1 MEYERLE
8 IEQPVYGGVNVLRVG
23 DWMVDT
29 GHVAP
34 VSRDAVRAE
43 LEEGRLA
50 GVERVLLTHPH
61 VDHVGG
67 SETIDRLADL
77 PHVVPAGAT
86 PVVHGFGDYLRR
98 ARGEMSR
105 LLAGFDLP
113 EDHWDDYFPL
123 GSYSESRIDVER
135 TLQDGDEVVL
145 GGYELSV
152 LHTPG
157 HAEHHVSLW
166 HEPSGTLFSGDL
178 VSESDHF
185 QYGPLYG
192 DVRAYRDS
200 LERVRELDPDL
211 LVPMH
216 GPEMPDAGARIEAS
230 LANVDRTADRI
241 QTAAVDRGKCW
252 ARDLAREALGASED
266 GAPFMTLV
274 TYEYL
279 RYLERQGRLRF
290 DVSEDGIRV
299 FAD

>member
-1 MEYERLE
+1 MEYERIEL
-8 IEQPVYGGVNVLRVG
+8 EQPAHGGVNVLRVG
-23 DWMVDT
+23 DWLVDT

-43 LEEGRLA
+43 LEGGRLA

-67 SETIDRLADL
+67 SETIDRLADR

-86 PVVHGFGDYLRR
+86 PIVHGFGDYLRR

-123 GSYSESRIDVER
+123 DDYHEERIDVER
-135 TLQDGDEVVL
+135 TLQDGDALVI

-157 HAEHHVSLW
+157 HAEHHVALW
-166 HEPSGTLFSGDL
+166 HEGSGTLFSGDL
-178 VSESDHF
+178 VSENDHF

-200 LERVRELDPDL
+200 LERVRELDPDR

-216 GPEMPDAGARIEAS
+216 GPPMPDAEARIEAS
-230 LANVDRTADRI
+230 LSNVDRTADRL
-241 QTAAVDRGKCW
+241 QTAAVDRGECW
-252 ARDLAREALGASED
+252 ARELAREALGASEAD
-266 GAPFMTLV
+266 APFMTLV

>member
-8 IEQPVYGGVNVLRVG
+8 FEQPVYGGVNVLRVG
-23 DWMVDT
+23 DTLVDT

-43 LEEGRLA
+43 LDGGRLA

-61 VDHVGG
+61 IDHVGG
-67 SETIDRLADL
+67 SETIGRLADL

-105 LLAGFDLP
+105 LLAGFDLEP
-113 EDHWDDYFPL
+113 DHWDAYFPL
-123 GSYSESRIDVER
+123 GTYHEERIGIDR
-135 TLQDGDEVVL
+135 TLEDGDTVAL
-145 GGYELSV
+145 GGQELSV

-157 HAEHHVSLW
+157 HAEHHVALW
-166 HEPSGTLFSGDL
+166 HEGSGTLFSGDL
-178 VSESDHF
+178 VSENDHF

-192 DVRAYRDS
+192 DVRAYRNS
-200 LERVRELDPDL
+200 LERVRDL
-211 LVPMH
+211 EPARLVPMH
-216 GPEMPDAGARIEAS
+216 GPEMADAGERIEAS
-230 LANVDRTADRI
+230 LSNVDRTADRLH
-241 QTAAVDRGKCW
+241 TAAVDRGECW
-252 ARDLAREALGASED
+252 ARDLARRVLGASEAN
-266 GAPFMTLV
+266 APFMTLI

-279 RYLERQGRLRF
+279 RYLEREGRLKF
-290 DVSEDGIRV
+290 DVSEEGIRV

>member
-8 IEQPVYGGVNVLRVG
+8 LEQPVYGGVNVLRVG
-23 DWMVDT
+23 DTVVDT

-43 LEEGRLA
+43 FDGGRLA

-67 SETIDRLADL
+67 SETIGRLADL
-77 PHVVPAGAT
+77 PHVVPVGAT
-86 PVVHGFGDYLRR
+86 PIVHGFEDYLRR

-105 LLAGFDLP
+105 LLAGFDLAD
-113 EDHWDDYFPL
+113 DHWDAYFPL
-123 GSYSESRIDVER
+123 GSYSEERIGVER
-135 TLQDGDEVVL
+135 TLGDGDTVTL
-145 GGYELSV
+145 GGTELEV

-157 HAEHHVSLW
+157 HAEHHVALW
-166 HEPSGTLFSGDL
+166 HEASGTLFSGDL
-178 VSESDHF
+178 VSANDHF

-200 LERVRELDPDL
+200 LERVRDLEPDR

-216 GPEMPDAGARIEAS
+216 GPETTDAGARIEAS
-230 LANVDRTADRI
+230 LSNVDRTADRL
-241 QTAAVDRGKCW
+241 QTAAVDHGECW
-252 ARDLAREALGASED
+252 ARELARETLGASEAD
-266 GAPFMTLV
+266 TPFMTLV

-279 RYLERQGRLRF
+279 RYLEREGRLRF
-290 DVSEDGIRV
+290 DVSEEGIRV

>member
-8 IEQPVYGGVNVLRVG
+8 FEQPVYGGVNVLRVG
-23 DWMVDT
+23 DTVVDT

-34 VSRDAVRAE
+34 VSSDAVRVE
-43 LEEGRLA
+43 LDGGRLA

-61 VDHVGG
+61 IDHVGG

-77 PHVVPAGAT
+77 PHVVPVGAT
-86 PVVHGFGDYLRR
+86 HIVHGFEDYLRR

-105 LLAGFDLP
+105 LLAGFDLA
-113 EDHWDDYFPL
+113 EDHWDAYFPL
-123 GSYSESRIDVER
+123 GSYNEERIGIER
-135 TLQDGDEVVL
+135 TLEDGETVTL
-145 GGYELSV
+145 GGTELSV

-166 HEPSGTLFSGDL
+166 HEGSGTLLSGDL
-178 VSESDHF
+178 VSENDHF

-200 LERVRELDPDL
+200 LERIRDLEPDR

-216 GPEMPDAGARIEAS
+216 GPEMSDAEARIDRS
-230 LANVDRTADRI
+230 LSNVDRTADRL
-241 QTAAVDRGKCW
+241 QTAAVDRGECW
-252 ARDLAREALGASED
+252 ARELARDVLGASEAD
-266 GAPFMTLV
+266 APFMTLI

-279 RYLERQGRLRF
+279 RYLEREGRLRF

-299 FAD
+299 FAG

>member
-8 IEQPVYGGVNVLRVG
+8 FEQPVYGGVNVLRVG
-23 DWMVDT
+23 DTVVDT
-29 GHVAP
+29 GHAAP
-34 VSRDAVRAE
+34 VSRDAVREE
-43 LEEGRLA
+43 LEGGRLA

-61 VDHVGG
+61 IDHVGG
-67 SETIDRLADL
+67 SETIGRLADL
-77 PHVVPAGAT
+77 PHVVPVGAT
-86 PVVHGFGDYLRR
+86 PIVHGFGDYLRR

-113 EDHWDDYFPL
+113 EDHWDAYFPL
-123 GSYSESRIDVER
+123 DGYHEERIGIER
-135 TLQDGDEVVL
+135 TLEEGDTVTL
-145 GGYELSV
+145 GGTELSV

-178 VSESDHF
+178 VSENDHF

-200 LERVRELDPDL
+200 LERVRDLDPAR

-216 GPEMPDAGARIEAS
+216 GPEMPDATARLDAS
-230 LANVDRTADRI
+230 LANVDRTADRLE
-241 QTAAVDRGKCW
+241 TAAIDREECW
-252 ARDLAREALGASED
+252 ARELARETLGASD
-266 GAPFMTLV
+266 ADAPFMTLI

-279 RYLERQGRLRF
+279 RYLEREGRLRF
-290 DVSEDGIRV
+290 DVSEEGIRV
-299 FAD
+299 FAG

>member
-8 IEQPVYGGVNVLRVG
+8 FEQPVYGGVNVLRVG
-23 DWMVDT
+23 DWMIDT

-43 LEEGRLA
+43 LEGGRLA

-61 VDHVGG
+61 IDHVGG
-67 SETIDRLADL
+67 SETVERLADL

-86 PVVHGFGDYLRR
+86 PIVHGFADYLRR

-105 LLAGFDLP
+105 LLAGFDLEP
-113 EDHWDDYFPL
+113 DHWDAYFPL
-123 GSYSESRIDVER
+123 GSYSEERIEVER
-135 TLQDGDEVVL
+135 TLEDGDTVTPD
-145 GGYELSV
+145 GHELSV

-166 HEPSGTLFSGDL
+166 DEGSGTLFSGDL
-178 VSESDHF
+178 VSENDHF

-200 LERVRELDPDL
+200 LERVRDLDPDR

-216 GPEMPDAGARIEAS
+216 GPEMPDAEARLEAS
-230 LANVDRTADRI
+230 LSNVDRTADRL
-241 QTAAVDRGKCW
+241 QTAAVDRGECW
-252 ARDLAREALGASED
+252 ARELARAVLGADETD
-266 GAPFMTLV
+266 VPFVTLV

-279 RYLERQGRLRF
+279 RYLEREGRLRF
-290 DVSEDGIRV
+290 DVSEAGIRV

>member
-1 MEYERLE
+1 MEYERIEL
-8 IEQPVYGGVNVLRVG
+8 EQPAYGGVNVLRVG
-23 DWMVDT
+23 DWLVDT

-43 LEEGRLA
+43 LEGGRLA

-67 SETIDRLADL
+67 SETIDRLADR

-86 PVVHGFGDYLRR
+86 PIVHGFGDYLRR

-123 GSYSESRIDVER
+123 EDYHEERIDVER
-135 TLQDGDEVVL
+135 TLQDGDALVI
-145 GGYELSV
+145 GGHELSV

-157 HAEHHVSLW
+157 HAEHHVALW
-166 HEPSGTLFSGDL
+166 HEGSGTLFSGDL
-178 VSESDHF
+178 VSENDHF

-200 LERVRELDPDL
+200 LERVRELDPDR

-216 GPEMPDAGARIEAS
+216 GPPMPDAEARIEAS
-230 LANVDRTADRI
+230 LSNVDRTADRL
-241 QTAAVDRGKCW
+241 QTAAVDRGECW
-252 ARDLAREALGASED
+252 ARELAREALGASEAD
-266 GAPFMTLV
+266 APFMTLV